1 MLDAIRSFFGA
12 SMVPE
17 SPEEEVGEQDVRLAA
32 CALLIEIAYADEE
45 FTEDEEQHLVSAVRQ
60 QYGLEEEEADQLLE
74 LADKARASAVDLWQ
88 FTKLIKQNYS
98 LGQKM
103 VLVEVMWGLVYADG
117 QLSSHEESLIR
128 RVCHLLDLAP
138 GYLADVRKRV
148 ESGRDESE

>member
-1 MLDAIRSFFGA
+1 MA
-12 SMVPE
+12 PE

-45 FTEDEEQHLVSAVRQ
+45 FTEDEEQHLVSAVRR

-74 LADKARASAVDLWQ
+74 LADQARASAVDLWQ

-148 ESGRDESE
+148 ESGGDESE